1 MKLFS
6 LFKPKEIS
14 KKLEYMIVAGVIAGF
29 IGLVVVTIGKSSIWF
44 DEAFGAYLIGFNFFD
59 IFKFTALDVHPP
71 LYYWVLQLWTAFFGS
86 SDIALRSMSTFFAV
100 VALIAGYLFVRK
112 AFGQKAALV
121 MLPLVAL
128 SPILIRYAQ
137 EARMYTMVLA
147 IGLTATYALYLLQQ
161 KSSRKLWVIY
171 AVLVAAGMWT
181 HYFTALVWLGHWAW
195 RAFETYAKPLGKW
208 RKAFFTREWVMTHVL
223 AVVLFLPWLP
233 WLIRQVLDVQTNGF
247 WIPPVSPV
255 TIPSY
260 LSDVFLYQTAWQTS
274 PWMTLVLGATVML
287 GAFLTIR
294 VYKGLGKDSRK
305 AYALLIASA
314 TVPVGLLLLMSM
326 PPAQSTFIDRYILMA
341 AICLVMVFGIA
352 IALASKEL
360 YRTKFVLTA
369 LLVVASVVGIANVYH
384 YGNYNTTTEQKSE
397 TRQLIQAIRDTQGA
411 EGQPIIANT
420 PWVYYEAAQYG
431 NDTNGVYFINQY
443 VEYKYGSLEMLRQSD
458 RGKIKDLDAFLVE
471 HPIVWYIGRPGDA
484 EIDPPAGN
492 VEAVQSIRIS
502 DEITGKPAYQA
513 VQYRVISE

>member
-6 LFKPKEIS
+6 LFRPKEIS
-14 KKLEYMIVAGVIAGF
+14 KKLEYTIVAGVIVGF
-29 IGLVVVTIGKSSIWF
+29 IALVTATIGKSSIWF

-59 IFKFTALDVHPP
+59 VFKFTALDVHPP
-71 LYYWVLQLWTAFFGS
+71 LYYWVLQLWVVFFGS

-100 VALIAGYLFVRK
+100 IALIFGYLLVRK

-121 MLPLVAL
+121 MLPFVAL

-147 IGLTATYALYLLQQ
+147 IGLAATYVLYLLQH
-161 KSSRKLWVIY
+161 KSSRKLWGVY

-195 RAFETYAKPLGKW
+195 RAFETHKRSLKEW
-208 RKAFFTREWVMTHVL
+208 RKAFFTREWVMTHIV
-223 AVVLFLPWLP
+223 AVALFLPWLP
-233 WLIRQVLDVQTNGF
+233 WLVRQVLDVQTNGF

-274 PWMTLVLGATVML
+274 PWMTILLGAIIAL
-287 GAFLTIR
+287 GAFLVTR
-294 VYKGLGKDSRK
+294 VYKGLGKDARK

-314 TVPVGLLLLMSM
+314 IVPVGLLMLMSM
-326 PPAQSTFIDRYILMA
+326 PPAQSTFIDRYILTA
-341 AICLVMVFGIA
+341 AVCLVMVIAIA
-352 IALASKEL
+352 IALAPKKL
-360 YRTKFVLTA
+360 QRAQFA
-369 LLVVASVVGIANVYH
+369 LAGLLIISSIVGIMNVYH

-397 TRQLIQAIRDTQGA
+397 TRQLIQAIRDTDGT

-420 PWVYYEAAQYG
+420 PWIYYEAAQYG
-431 NDTNGVYFINQY
+431 NDTNKVYFINQY

-471 HPIVWYIGRPGDA
+471 HPTIWYLGRPGEADL
-484 EIDPPAGN
+484 DPPAGN

-502 DEITGKPAYQA
+502 DSITGKAAYQA